1 MILFLPKEYHVR
13 ATFGAATDTYDEEG
27 EITHTAPTASLS
39 REAIEAILPKYRGE
53 ILQKPPL

>member
-1 MILFLPKEYHVR
+1 MR

-27 EITHTAPTASLS
+27 EITHTAPTTSLS